1 MVVATLA
8 FSAVPLTIGLSN
20 SSSNPVLSNVLIIGG
35 ETIVFIFAL
44 QSSLSKYNGEKFLTK
59 RDKITLLRAFLKC
72 YYWGNKM
79 GKTNTE
85 LTKEETSSKNIHN
98 YWNKYGM
105 IIAVMIGSVY
115 WLIFAQAIKFID
127 IVIASIIVELW
138 IVLFVII
145 RYFDEKGEERKNGI
159 KKRGF
164 NSRSILVLFIFALLG
179 VIYITL
185 SYTGIS
191 QTFSYWGLLLVMI
204 CLILTGTV
212 HERALNWAERM
223 SPMFINWLM
232 EKGIV
237 IQHTKPKVRKKED
250 WKNRR
255 IKDWEKIFN
264 LLCLTIGNIFGI
276 SLTILGSIFWIF
288 QGNNLDLSF
297 ASHSIEMLF
306 EKGFLITNTVAW
318 FICISGGCINA
329 IGRWNFR
336 GSNIETDTLDINGIY
351 YLTPVLSLVW
361 LLPFGLIQIQRWDYF
376 IIGALIILATS
387 MLISIEFKTRRLGF
401 RWLIVSLWST
411 GLLVYFREKWI
422 QWPWLADDTP
432 WEWGLEA
439 VDYYSLIVLSATI
452 FILILSFRTTRLIE
466 RINKEGEQ
474 YTRMKHIIKNLHGY
488 KEAYIKD
495 DPLVTFLNELD
506 QFNTKTIGK
515 TLENFQKEIK
525 ERRTLKHGTPQ
536 HAEIS
541 KLELEFDLL
550 HQSKRR
556 GRYLAENLVLY
567 IFALVTIMVTI
578 GTRPATTS
586 HWNALMIDALAF
598 LFSSAICF
606 MTTNLIDLR
615 LYREQPTA
623 ELTQAD
629 ARNQKAEQVIAIILA
644 TVISVSFVVLLYD
657 KWMGIW
663 FL

>member
-35 ETIVFIFAL
+35 ETIIFLFAL
-44 QSSLSKYNGEKFLTK
+44 QYSLRKCDNNKHKIKGKIYEFLWEEKKWKELKANMESTK
-59 RDKITLLRAFLKC
+59 DRTFF
-72 YYWGNKM
+72 
-79 GKTNTE
+79 E
-85 LTKEETSSKNIHN
+85 NIHN
-98 YWNKYGM
+98 YWNRFGM
-105 IIAVMIGSVY
+105 IIVVIIGSVY
-115 WLIFAQAIKFID
+115 WLIFAWSIKFID
-127 IVIASIIVELW
+127 IAIASIIVELW

-145 RYFDEKGEERKNGI
+145 RYLDEKSKKNENKENEECS
-159 KKRGF
+159 KKRDL
-164 NSRSILVLFIFALLG
+164 NSKSILVLFIFALLG

-185 SYTGIS
+185 SHTSIN
-191 QTFSYWGLLLVMI
+191 QTFSYKGLLLVI
-204 CLILTGTV
+204 VCLILTGTV

-223 SPMFINWLM
+223 SPMFIEFIGL
-232 EKGIV
+232 
-237 IQHTKPKVRKKED
+237 KEED
-250 WKNRR
+250 R
-255 IKDWEKIFN
+255 IKKDWEKIFT
-264 LLCLTIGNIFGI
+264 LLCLTIGNMFGI
-276 SLTILGSIFWIF
+276 FLTILGGIFWIF
-288 QGNNLDLSF
+288 QGNSLNLSF
-297 ASHSIEMLF
+297 ASNSIKMLF
-306 EKGFLITNTVAW
+306 ENEILITNTIAW
-318 FICISGGCINA
+318 IICISGGFINA
-329 IGRWNFR
+329 IGRWTFR
-336 GSNIETDTLDINGIY
+336 LSNLDTDTLDINGIY

-376 IIGALIILATS
+376 IVGALIILATS
-387 MLISIEFKTRRLGF
+387 ILISIEYRTRRLGF

-432 WEWGLEA
+432 WEWSLEA

-495 DPLVTFLNELD
+495 DPLVQYLNELD
-506 QFNTKTIGK
+506 QFDTKKIGE
-515 TLENFQKEIK
+515 TLKGFNEEIK
-525 ERRTLKHGTPQ
+525 ERRNRKHSIQQ
-536 HAEIS
+536 HAEIN
-541 KLELEFDLL
+541 KLELEFELL

-567 IFALVTIMVTI
+567 IFALVTIIVTI
-578 GTRPATTS
+578 GTRPVATS

-623 ELTQAD
+623 ELTQTD

-644 TVISVSFVVLLYD
+644 TVISISFVVLLYD